1 EILSSDENSYV
12 LENLDP
18 DTDYF
23 VTVTAIYPD
32 ESESEDLMGTQRT
45 LRPEP
50 PRNLRVFNATI
61 STLTVKWDAA
71 PGPVKNYK
79 ITYKP
84 IAGGEP
90 LSVSVSSVL
99 LGLEGSLLVAEGR
112 Y

>member
-1 EILSSDENSYV
+1 
-12 LENLDP
+12 
-18 DTDYF
+18 
-23 VTVTAIYPD
+23 
-32 ESESEDLMGTQRT
+32 
-45 LRPEP
+45 RPEP

-79 ITYKP
+79 VMYKP

-99 LGLEGSLLVAEGR
+99 LGLEGSLLVAEGW